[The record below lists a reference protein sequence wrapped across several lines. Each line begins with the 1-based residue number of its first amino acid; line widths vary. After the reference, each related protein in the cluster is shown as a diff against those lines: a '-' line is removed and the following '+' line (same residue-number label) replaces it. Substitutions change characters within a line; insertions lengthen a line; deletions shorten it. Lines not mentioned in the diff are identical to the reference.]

1 MTQPASGDIP
11 KVLAFDGGRLDPDRR
26 ATGGIMTSKTNSLS
40 RRGVMKG
47 ALGAVAASTVPTGWA
62 IAQAKPLKVGLMLP
76 YSGTFAKLGEN
87 ITLAV
92 EMLIAEKGGKLG
104 GREIQIVK
112 LDDESKPEN
121 GPQNAERLVKRD
133 AVDVLIGTVHS
144 GVQMGIHKVVSES
157 GTLCIVPNAGANSV
171 TRELCVKNVFRT
183 SFTNWQPAHG
193 MGLALGKR
201 GIKKAAWI
209 TWDYAAGAESGQ
221 GFKEGLEKHGGQVVK
236 TLTLKFPETNFQP
249 LLAQIP
255 DLGVEAV
262 GSFFA
267 GGGAV
272 QFVKEYKAAGIKVPL
287 CGSGFL
293 TEGVLGPQGD
303 AAEGI
308 ETALHY
314 GDGIDSARNVA
325 FRKAFKVKAQRDAD
339 VYAVQG
345 YDAAQLL
352 AIGLEAVKGNMDDE
366 AGLYKAMRAAKF
378 ESPRGPVSISP
389 SQDIVHN
396 IYLRRAEKG
405 ENKVIGVA
413 AENLADPGTGCKL

>member
-1 MTQPASGDIP
+1 MS
-11 KVLAFDGGRLDPDRR
+11 K
-26 ATGGIMTSKTNSLS
+26 ATGLKADRMQLS
-40 RRGVMKG
+40 RRRVIGGVSAAT
-47 ALGAVAASTVPTGWA
+47 ALSAVPTGFA
-62 IAQAKPLKVGLMLP
+62 IAQARPLKVGLMLP

-87 ITLAV
+87 ITFAI
-92 EMLIAEKGGKLG
+92 EQLIAEKGGKLG
-104 GREIQIVK
+104 GRDVQIIK

-144 GVQMGIHKVVSES
+144 GVQLGIHKVVRES
-157 GTLCIVPNAGANSV
+157 GTLCIVPNAGANAV
-171 TRELCVKNVFRT
+171 TRELCAKNVFRT
-183 SFTNWQPAHG
+183 SFTNWQPAYG
-193 MGLALGKR
+193 MGVALGKK
-201 GIKKAAWI
+201 GVKKAAWI
-209 TWDYAAGAESGQ
+209 TWDYAAGAEAGA
-221 GFKEGLEKHGGQVVK
+221 GFKEGLEKSGGQVVQS
-236 TLTLKFPETNFQP
+236 LTLKFPETNFQP

-255 DLGVEAV
+255 GLGVDAV

-272 QFVKEYKAAGIKVPL
+272 QFVKEYKAAGLKPPL

-314 GDGIDSARNVA
+314 GDGIDNAQNAA
-325 FRKAFKVKAQRDAD
+325 FRKAFKDKTQRDAD

-352 AIGLEAVKGNMDDE
+352 AIGMEAVKGNIEDE
-366 AGLYKAMRAAKF
+366 ANLHRAMRTAKF
-378 ESPRGPVSISP
+378 NSPRGPVSMSP
-389 SQDIVHN
+389 SQEIVHH

-405 ENKVIGVA
+405 ENKVVGIAV
-413 AENLADPGTGCKL
+413 ENLADPGTGCKL